1 MITVAARAAL
11 RETILPGAGSR
22 RVSRLERR
30 GGGLPGCRFP
40 SAGTIRAVTAP
51 SAVPLLDLTRY
62 DETLKAEI
70 DRAVAEVFAS
80 GRFVLGPA
88 LDAFEHSLAERLGV
102 RHAIGVSSGTDALLV
117 ALMALGVGPGDE
129 VVTSPFS
136 FFASAGVV
144 ARLGARPVFVD
155 IDPETYCL
163 DPDRLEAAITPAH
176 EGVEPVYLYGQC
188 ADMAEIVEIARRR
201 GVPVLEDAC
210 QAIGATY
217 GGRAAGALGTL
228 AGFSFYPTKNLGAA
242 GDAGAVTTD
251 DDESGGAGAHPARAR
266 RPRDVPPRAGRRE
279 LPHGRDPGGG
289 PVRQAAAPRRL
300 ERETPRDRGA
310 VRRAP
315 RRRRENRP
323 SRRGPGPRARLP
335 PVRRA
340 RRRNRDAVR
349 KRLTE
354 RRVATS
360 VFYPV
365 PLHLQ
370 ECFAELGGREG
381 DFPEAERA
389 SREVLALP
397 MFAELTDAEVERVAE
412 ACWSRWTRSN
422 ALARANAFRLT
433 AHGSRRHGSPSSR
446 LTRKPFRARAASSVR
461 HRYSPRMPSDRSW
474 TPEKNASA
482 TMSDVQPCIGWPWT
496 TL

>member
-1 MITVAARAAL
+1 MGDSKGAAEAL
-11 RETILPGAGSR
+11 PSR
-22 RVSRLERR
+22 
-30 GGGLPGCRFP
+30 RFP

-51 SAVPLLDLTRY
+51 PAVPLLDLTRY
-62 DETLKAEI
+62 DGALKDEI
-70 DRAVAEVFAS
+70 DRAVAGVFAS
-80 GRFVLGPA
+80 GHFVLGPA
-88 LDAFEHSLAERLGV
+88 LDAFEQTLAQRLGV

-117 ALMALGVGPGDE
+117 ALMALGIGPGDE

-136 FFASAGVV
+136 FFASAAAV

-163 DPDRLEAAITPAH
+163 DPDRLEAAITPRTKA
-176 EGVEPVYLYGQC
+176 VEPVYLYGQC
-188 ADMAEIVEIARRR
+188 ADMKEIAEISRRR

-228 AGFSFYPTKNLGAA
+228 AAFSFYPTKNLGAA

-251 DDESGGAGAHPARAR
+251 DDALAELVRILRVHGGLATYHHERVGGNFRMDAIQSAVLSVKL
-266 RPRDVPPRAGRRE
+266 PRLDGW
-279 LPHGRDPGGG
+279 
-289 PVRQAAAPRRL
+289 
-300 ERETPRDRGA
+300 
-310 VRRAP
+310 
-315 RRRRENRP
+315 N
-323 SRRGPGPRARLP
+323 
-335 PVRRA
+335 A
-340 RRRNRDAVR
+340 RRRAIAARYAELLGDAARDGRIGIPAEAPGREHVYHQYVVRVPNRDAVR

-370 ECFAELGGREG
+370 ECFAGLGGREG

-412 ACWSRWTRSN
+412 AVLESLD
-422 ALARANAFRLT
+422 A
-433 AHGSRRHGSPSSR
+433 
-446 LTRKPFRARAASSVR
+446 K
-461 HRYSPRMPSDRSW
+461 
-474 TPEKNASA
+474 
-482 TMSDVQPCIGWPWT
+482 
-496 TL
+496 